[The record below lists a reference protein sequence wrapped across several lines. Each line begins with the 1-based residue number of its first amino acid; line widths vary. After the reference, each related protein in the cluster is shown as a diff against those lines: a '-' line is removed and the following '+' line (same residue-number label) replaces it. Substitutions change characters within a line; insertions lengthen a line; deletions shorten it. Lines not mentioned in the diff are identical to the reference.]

1 MTAYP
6 LDDGLMHDG
15 NTGVTCPACGNLAGA
30 ADSFCESCGTELAPP
45 VSSADPPGYTAQ
57 CPVCSLDD
65 SAPDGPISAEG
76 YCESCGRK
84 VPSGRDH
91 VELNLELLAG
101 VTDRGLRHP
110 RNEDAMAMATTETP
124 DGPVA
129 IAVVC
134 DGVSSSPNPE
144 DASLTGAQAAVRM
157 LLSSIRRGDDPDE
170 ASLAAVRQAHEAMT
184 ILGSPSR
191 APSATYVSAIVGP
204 DAVTVCWLGDSRAYW
219 LATESESA
227 RLTRDDSL
235 AEEMVAQGQM
245 TEAEAMASPQAHVIT
260 RWLGA
265 DVTAP
270 EPHVTRFEPPGRG
283 VVLIC
288 SDGLWNYR
296 PEAAGLAE
304 LALPTA
310 FHDPSSAADAML
322 KFALDAGG
330 MDNITI
336 VLVPF
341 PLVRPAPLAR
351 RIRYDRFRLHRR
363 RRPEPVPARGRP
375 RRERR
380 GHRDIRGGR
389 RRRGA
394 GRRRGQRRDHHH
406 RLLGVDGL
414 PADQDV
420 PGAGGHRRRHRR
432 GP

>member
-1 MTAYP
+1 MMTPA

-15 NTGVTCPACGNLAGA
+15 NTGVTCPTCGGTAGA

-45 VSSADPPGYTAQ
+45 VSSAGPPGYTAQ

-65 SAPDGPISAEG
+65 SAKPGPISAEG

-91 VELNLELLAG
+91 VELSLELLAG

-110 RNEDAMAMATTETP
+110 RNEDAMALATTESP
-124 DGPVA
+124 AGPVA

-170 ASLAAVRQAHEAMT
+170 ASMAAVRQAHEAMT

-191 APSATYVSAIVGP
+191 APSATYVSVIVGP
-204 DAVTVCWLGDSRAYW
+204 EDVTLCWLGDSRAYW
-219 LATESESA
+219 LATESEST

-235 AEEMVAQGQM
+235 AEELVAQGQM

-265 DVTAP
+265 DVAAP

-283 VVLIC
+283 VVLVC
-288 SDGLWNYR
+288 SDGLWNYQ
-296 PEAAGLAE
+296 PEAAGLAQIAFPD
-304 LALPTA
+304 AL
-310 FHDPSSAADAML
+310 HDPSSAADALL

-336 VLVPF
+336 VLIPF
-341 PLVRPAPLAR
+341 PLVRPAPLSR
-351 RIRYDRFRLHRR
+351 RIRHDRLRLHHR

-375 RRERR
+375 
-380 GHRDIRGGR
+380 
-389 RRRGA
+389 
-394 GRRRGQRRDHHH
+394 
-406 RLLGVDGL
+406 
-414 PADQDV
+414 
-420 PGAGGHRRRHRR
+420 
-432 GP
+432 